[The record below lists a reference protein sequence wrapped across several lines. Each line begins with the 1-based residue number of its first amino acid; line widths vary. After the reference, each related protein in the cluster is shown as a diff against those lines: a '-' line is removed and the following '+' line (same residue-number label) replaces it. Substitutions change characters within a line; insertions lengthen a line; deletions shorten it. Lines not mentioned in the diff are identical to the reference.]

1 MMSLSGTFN
10 KAAGGAFAAFTAA
23 AVMAA
28 PVQPPPA
35 QVLPVS
41 PPAVVEQPN
50 HSKITAQ
57 LVHEHDSDIGFW
69 ERLSEA
75 MVDDIDKVR
84 KSSGLNTLEEAAHNK
99 KQALPKREEFVSPED
114 IMKAVRSM
122 SRGGGQGGNKPGG

>member
-1 MMSLSGTFN
+1 MGLTSIFN
-10 KAAGGAFAAFTAA
+10 NAASGAFAAFTAA
-23 AVMAA
+23 TVMAA
-28 PVQPPPA
+28 PVAPPPV
-35 QVLPVS
+35 QVPPAS
-41 PPAVVEQPN
+41 PPIVAEQTD

-57 LVHEHDSDIGFW
+57 LVHEHDTDIGFW

-84 KSSGLNTLEEAAHNK
+84 KSSGLNTLEEAVHNK

-122 SRGGGQGGNKPGG
+122 SRGGGQGSNKPGG